1 MSVYIVDIDG
11 TLTTSG
17 DTPRE
22 PMIARLQAMRA
33 DGDEFEVVSARP
45 ISRERETL
53 AWLRAHDV
61 PFAALHLNDFADTT
75 GSNVARAFKE
85 YKYGLLL
92 EEYGDDLEGAVDND
106 PGVRRMARGLGLMAW
121 SPDEF
126 LAETDDTETRATFRG
141 EAIDLR
147 PTAGMR
153 DEAQR
158 GLDWRAEYG
167 RGGTG
172 VAVRRA
178 RQILSGD
185 EMTPETVIT
194 MAAWFARH
202 AVDKEGEGYRQGE
215 PGYPSAGRI
224 AWALWGGDAG
234 EAWATRKREE
244 IMRIDDAL
252 DEARSASPAGRE
264 IKAVACSY
272 KALEADRTF
281 EGYGSV
287 FGVIDSYGDSVL
299 PGAFAATIRKAE
311 ESGRMPAML
320 WQHDPSQVI
329 GVWRSMREDAHGLH
343 VVGELAD
350 TQLGREAYA
359 LLKMGALSGL
369 SIGYSVSG
377 ERYDRERDVRELTGI
392 DLWETSL
399 VTFPANADA
408 RVAAVKD
415 AKRGSYRGLERILR
429 EAGFSRSEAKAIA
442 SAGMRSL
449 RDAADRDLT
458 ADEAAALCRRFNP

>member
-1 MSVYIVDIDG
+1 MSAYIIDIDG

-22 PMIARLQAMRA
+22 PLIARMRA
-33 DGDEFEVVSARP
+33 MADNGDRFLIVS
-45 ISRERETL
+45 SRTVDRMDDTR
-53 AWLRAHDV
+53 AWLRANGV
-61 PFAALHLNDFADTT
+61 PFDELHLNDFADRT
-75 GSNVARAFKE
+75 GPNVALAFKE
-85 YKYGLLL
+85 YKYSLLI
-92 EEYGDDLEGAVDND
+92 EEYGDELESAVDND
-106 PGVRRMARGLGLMAW
+106 AGVRQMARRLGLQALTAE
-121 SPDEF
+121 EF
-126 LAETDDTETRATFRG
+126 LTDTDEVRAVYRG
-141 EAIDLR
+141 EPIDLQ
-147 PTAGMR
+147 PTSAMR
-153 DEAQR
+153 AEAQR
-158 GLDWRAEYG
+158 GLDWREQFG

-185 EMTPETVIT
+185 EMTPETIIT

-202 AVDKEGEGYRQGE
+202 EVDKEGQGYRPDE
-215 PGYPSAGRI
+215 DGYPSAGRI
-224 AWALWGGDAG
+224 AWALWGGDPG
-234 EAWATRKREE
+234 QSWSIRKREE
-244 IMRIDDAL
+244 MMRIDDAL
-252 DEARSASPAGRE
+252 DVARSATSAGRE

-287 FGVIDSYGDSVL
+287 FGVVDSYGDVVM
-299 PGAFAATIRKAE
+299 PGAFADTIRKAE
-311 ESGRMPAML
+311 GSGRMPAML

-329 GVWRSMREDAHGLH
+329 GVWRSMREDARGLH

-377 ERYDRERDVRELTGI
+377 EHYDRERDVRELTGI

-399 VTFPANADA
+399 VTFPANTDA

-415 AKRGSYRGLERILR
+415 ARSGGYRGLERILR
-429 EAGFSRSEAKAIA
+429 EAGFSRSEAKAVA
-442 SAGMRSL
+442 TAGMRAL
-449 RDAADRDLT
+449 READDRDLT
-458 ADEAAALCRRFNP
+458 AEEAAALCRRFIP

>member
-1 MSVYIVDIDG
+1 MSAYIIDIDG

-22 PMIARLQAMRA
+22 PLIARMRA
-33 DGDEFEVVSARP
+33 MADSGDQFLIVS
-45 ISRERETL
+45 SRTVDRMDDTR
-53 AWLRAHDV
+53 AWLRANGV
-61 PFAALHLNDFADTT
+61 PFDELHLNDFADRT
-75 GSNVARAFKE
+75 GPNVALAFKE
-85 YKYGLLL
+85 YKYSLLV
-92 EEYGDDLEGAVDND
+92 EEYGDELKAAVDND
-106 PGVRRMARGLGLMAW
+106 AAVRQMARRLGLQALTAG
-121 SPDEF
+121 EF
-126 LAETDDTETRATFRG
+126 LIDTDEVRAVYRG
-141 EAIDLR
+141 EPIDLE
-147 PTAGMR
+147 PTSAMR
-153 DEAQR
+153 SEAQR
-158 GLDWRAEYG
+158 GLDWREQFG
-167 RGGTG
+167 RGGTA

-202 AVDKEGEGYRQGE
+202 EIDKEGQGYRPDE
-215 PGYPSAGRI
+215 DGYPSAGRI
-224 AWALWGGDAG
+224 AWALWGGDPG
-234 EAWATRKREE
+234 QSWATRKREE
-244 IMRIDDAL
+244 MMGIDDAL
-252 DEARSASPAGRE
+252 DGARSATSAGRE

-287 FGVIDSYGDSVL
+287 FGVVDSYGDVVM
-299 PGAFAATIRKAE
+299 PGAFAGTIRKAE
-311 ESGRMPAML
+311 DAGRMPAML

-329 GVWRSMREDAHGLH
+329 GVWRSMREDARGLH

-392 DLWETSL
+392 ELWETSL
-399 VTFPANADA
+399 VTFPANTDA

-415 AKRGSYRGLERILR
+415 ARSGSYRGLERILR
-429 EAGFSRSEAKAIA
+429 EAGFSRSEAKAVA
-442 SAGMRSL
+442 TAGMRAL
-449 RDAADRDLT
+449 REASAPDLT
-458 ADEAAALCRRFNP
+458 ADEAAALCRRFNG